1 MVGKKLGILFLFS
14 VVLAFFA
21 GYFSSRVLPEFSPRN
36 TQDIFEFITDSL
48 ELNYLYDLEET
59 EKNIAFV
66 RSMEAIVEA
75 YASLNNDPYTRV
87 VSSPLSV
94 TPGSD
99 ETFVGIG
106 VGFSFEGLN
115 LRIGFVYLEGAAHG
129 LLYPN
134 DLVTGIIKDEV
145 TILFDSLQNEDQ
157 VLALLSGTLGEMK
170 SFLVMNPNGEIQV
183 VNITYQAIETPSVYA
198 VNLLEP
204 NIGYI
209 RIARFSSAPDST
221 TLGTAGL
228 FQNLLNTLET
238 TVLAPGGLQ
247 KTLILDLRDNPGG
260 SLSALHNQN
269 QSAQVPGIAQQL
281 IRKNLDQTIFT
292 MIPKSGVVQNFY
304 GNLAVPKPYNI
315 AILVNEQ
322 SASAAE
328 VLAAALMEEGYTL
341 YGQQT
346 YGKGV
351 YQNQTRITDIGDIRY
366 SLVYTEGQWFYGD
379 NLNVAT
385 TPLNVT
391 PIEQTGFKSLIMPV
405 YDGAVGFDQVS
416 QSLSRYQSFFNT
428 YYGLTGNQRLRTD
441 GYFDVKTQG
450 VFQMFQSEQ
459 ELTVTGQL
467 DLSTARKVHLL
478 YMELSSDLSNDMQL
492 AQLVELLRG

>member
-1 MVGKKLGILFLFS
+1 VVGKKLGILFLFS
-14 VVLAFFA
+14 VILAFFA

-36 TQDIFEFITDSL
+36 TQDIFDFITDSL

-75 YASLNNDPYTRV
+75 YARLNNDPYTRV
-87 VSSPLSV
+87 VSSSLSV
-94 TPGSD
+94 SPGSD

-134 DLVTGIIKDEV
+134 DLITGVIQNEE
-145 TILFDSLQNEDQ
+145 TTLFDSLQSEAE
-157 VLALLSGTLGEMK
+157 VLSLLSGTLGEMK
-170 SFLVMNPNGEIQV
+170 SFVVMNPDGIIQV

-198 VNLLEP
+198 LNLLEP

-209 RIARFSSAPDST
+209 RITHFSSAPNAS

-238 TVLAPGGLQ
+238 SVLAPGGAQ

-304 GNLAVPKPYNI
+304 GNLAAPKPYNI

-328 VLAAALMEEGYTL
+328 VLAAALMGEGYTL

-351 YQNQTRITDIGDIRY
+351 YQNQVRITDIGNVRY
-366 SLVYTEGQWFYGD
+366 SLVYTEGQWFYGN
-379 NLNVAT
+379 NLNVST
-385 TPLNVT
+385 TPLLVT
-391 PIEQTGFKSLIMPV
+391 PILQTGMKSLSMPV
-405 YDGAVGFDQVS
+405 YRGTVSFNQVS
-416 QSLSRYQSFFNT
+416 QALSLYQSFLNE
-428 YYGLTGNQRLRTD
+428 YYQLSGNQTLRTD
-441 GYFDVKTQG
+441 GYFDANTQTAI
-450 VFQMFQSEQ
+450 QMFQIEQ
-459 ELTVTGQL
+459 EISVTGQL
-467 DLSTARKVHLL
+467 DLSTARKIHTLF
-478 YMELSSDLSNDMQL
+478 MELTSDVSNDMQL

>member
-1 MVGKKLGILFLFS
+1 VVGKKLGILFLIS
-14 VVLAFFA
+14 VLLSFFA
-21 GYFSSRVLPEFSPRN
+21 GYFASRVLPEFSPRN
-36 TQDIFEFITDSL
+36 TQDIFEFITDQL
-48 ELNYLYDLEET
+48 ELNYLYDLEDS
-59 EKNIAFV
+59 EKNIAFI

-75 YASLNNDPYTRV
+75 YANLNNDPYTRV

-115 LRIGFVYLEGAAHG
+115 LRIGYVYVEGAAHG
-129 LLYPN
+129 LIYPN
-134 DLVTGIIKDEV
+134 DLITGIIKDDV
-145 TILFDSLQNEDQ
+145 TLLFDSLQSEDE

-170 SFLVMNPNGEIQV
+170 SFLVMNPNGEIQM

-204 NIGYI
+204 NIAYI
-209 RIARFSSAPDST
+209 KITRFSSAPNASSM
-221 TLGTAGL
+221 GTAGL
-228 FQNLLNTLET
+228 FQDLLNTLES
-238 TVLAPGGLQ
+238 TVLLTGGLE

-269 QSAQVPGIAQQL
+269 ESSLVPGIAQQL

-304 GNLAVPKPYNI
+304 GNLAQQKPYNI
-315 AILVNEQ
+315 AILVNEH
-322 SASAAE
+322 SASASE
-328 VLAAALMEEGYTL
+328 VLAAALMAEGYTL
-341 YGQQT
+341 YGQET

-351 YQNQTRITDIGDIRY
+351 YQNQVRITDIGDVRY
-366 SLVYTEGQWFYGD
+366 SLLYTEGQWFYGN

-391 PIEQTGFKSLIMPV
+391 PIAQTGIKSLNMPI
-405 YDGAVGFDQVS
+405 YDGIISLDQVS
-416 QSLSRYQSFFNT
+416 QGLSLYQSFFNA
-428 YYGLTGNQRLRTD
+428 YYELTGNQRLRTD
-441 GYFDVKTQG
+441 GYFDQKTQSII
-450 VFQMFQSEQ
+450 QMFQNEH
-459 ELTVTGQL
+459 EIAVTGKL
-467 DLSTARKVHLL
+467 DLSTARKVHILF
-478 YMELSSDLSNDMQL
+478 MELSSDLSNDMQL